1 MNNPSIETLF
11 HCVTCQWYRAKE
23 PAPFCGYWDQPL
35 VEVAQPHCLNYEEEE
50 FLCGTL
56 PS

>member
-11 HCVTCQWYRAKE
+11 RCVTCQWYRAKE
-23 PAPFCGYWDQPL
+23 PAPYCGYWDMPL
-35 VEVAQPHCLNYEEEE
+35 VEVAQPRCQNYEEEE